1 VLHIR
6 ALREIGCTKRP
17 KADVVTPLSLNAIYE
32 YTALNASRDC
42 KQTPHQHVEAVRHWK
57 LTWAWPH
64 DGRNQTLAGAGVPLM
79 RQYADAGLDMMH
91 EAASFP
97 TRATASRLACKLMLD
112 RMRGGRLKVFK
123 GQNEGWLEEI
133 PAVSSRRQRNAC

>member
-1 VLHIR
+1 MLQIQ
-6 ALREIGCTKRP
+6 ALREIGCTKRS
-17 KADVVTPLSLNAIYE
+17 KADVVTPLSLTRFMS
-32 YTALNASRDC
+32 TALNESRDC

-97 TRATASRLACKLMLD
+97 TRATASRQACKLMLD

-133 PAVSSRRQRNAC
+133 PAVSSRQRNAC